1 MSPHST
7 VSISTD
13 FTIVRFSKIS
23 NPPIVRENFTIV
35 RFFESDLRQIST
47 KKPFF
52 VKDDILIM
60 QSAVTNAQKINK
72 ICISIHT

>member
-1 MSPHST
+1 MGSPHST

-13 FTIVRFSKIS
+13 FTIARFSKIS

-35 RFFESDLRQIST
+35 RFFESDSWQIST
-47 KKPFF
+47 KKTTFF

-60 QSAVTNAQKINK
+60 QSAVTNAQ
-72 ICISIHT
+72 